1 MTRATTARSGSTSS
15 GPESP
20 EPGPL
25 VGPDGVPAPARRRF
39 FAGPADPS
47 AWGPWGLGD
56 VGAGILA
63 SQFLAA
69 VCTVV
74 AMGLAGWTSAE
85 DVPMWGL
92 ALLQLP
98 LWAGWVGA
106 LVVAG
111 RKGDGVVAEFGF
123 RAEWL
128 DVPVGLALGVAL
140 QLVVLPLLYL
150 PVLALLGKDNED
162 LSEPAKELA
171 GRANGGTGWLLLLL
185 LVGIGAPVVEEL
197 FYRGLLQRAL
207 LKRGLPAW
215 ASVVLGAA
223 VFAAMHL
230 EALQFLGLFV
240 FGLVAGVLAHRTG
253 RLGPSVAAHVGFN
266 VTTVVT
272 LWLTR

>member
-1 MTRATTARSGSTSS
+1 VPSDTGPGADLAATAAAPR
-15 GPESP
+15 
-20 EPGPL
+20 
-25 VGPDGVPAPARRRF
+25 PDGLLGR
-39 FAGPADPS
+39 PADPS
-47 AWGPWGLGD
+47 SWGTWGLGQ
-56 VGAGILA
+56 VAGGILA
-63 SQFLAA
+63 SQFLSA
-69 VCTVV
+69 VVAVV
-74 AMGLAGWTSAE
+74 AMGAAGWSRLE

-111 RKGDGVVAEFGF
+111 RKGRGVVAEFGV
-123 RAEWL
+123 RARWA
-128 DVPVGLALGVAL
+128 DVPLGLAVGVAL

-150 PVLALLGKDNED
+150 PVLALLGKDTDD
-162 LSEPAKELA
+162 LSAPARELSSRA
-171 GRANGGTGWLLLLL
+171 GSSVGWLLFLL
-185 LVGIGAPVVEEL
+185 LVGIGAPVVEEV
-197 FYRGLLQRAL
+197 FYRGLLQRSL
-207 LKRGLPAW
+207 LKRAMPPW
-215 ASVVLGAA
+215 ASVVVGSA

-240 FGLVAGVLAHRTG
+240 FGLVAGALAYRTG